1 MCEVKNMRRS
11 KDTKPNFKMERRFEM
26 VDLDRQEA
34 MDRASANIHYQMAKN
49 FTEQD
54 AEATIKAMVEVYPG
68 LVMKILSKKYVKNLA
83 TLDAM
88 HTFLKDWSES

>member
-11 KDTKPNFKMERRFEM
+11 KDTKPDFKM

-68 LVMKILSKKYVKNLA
+68 MVMKILSKKYVKNLA

-88 HTFLKDWSES
+88 HTFLTDWSDS

>member
-1 MCEVKNMRRS
+1 MKRS
-11 KDTKPNFKMERRFEM
+11 KYTKPNFKMERRFEM

-88 HTFLKDWSES
+88 HTFLTDWSES

>member
-1 MCEVKNMRRS
+1 MRRS
-11 KDTKPNFKMERRFEM
+11 KDTKPDFKM

-68 LVMKILSKKYVKNLA
+68 MVMKTLSKKYVKNLA

-88 HTFLKDWSES
+88 HTFLTDWSES

>member
-1 MCEVKNMRRS
+1 MKRS
-11 KDTKPNFKMERRFEM
+11 KYTKPNFKMERRFEM

-68 LVMKILSKKYVKNLA
+68 LVMKTLSKKYVKNLA

-88 HTFLKDWSES
+88 HTFLADWSES

>member
-1 MCEVKNMRRS
+1 MKRRG
-11 KDTKPNFKMERRFEM
+11 DTKPNFKMERIFEM

-54 AEATIKAMVEVYPG
+54 AEATIKAMVEIYPG
-68 LVMKILSKKYVKNLA
+68 LVMKPLSKKYVKNLA

-88 HTFLKDWSES
+88 HTFLTDWSES

>member
-1 MCEVKNMRRS
+1 MR
-11 KDTKPNFKMERRFEM
+11 KQYTKPDFKMERRFEM

-54 AEATIKAMVEVYPG
+54 AEATIKAMVEIYPG
-68 LVMKILSKKYVKNLA
+68 LVMKILSKKYLKNLA

-88 HTFLKDWSES
+88 HTFLTDWSES

>member
-1 MCEVKNMRRS
+1 MKRS
-11 KDTKPNFKMERRFEM
+11 KYTKPNFKMERGFEM

-68 LVMKILSKKYVKNLA
+68 LVMKTLSKKYVKNLA

-88 HTFLKDWSES
+88 HTFLTDWSES

>member
-1 MCEVKNMRRS
+1 MSTLRAS
-11 KDTKPNFKMERRFEM
+11 KYTKPNFKMERRFEM

-88 HTFLKDWSES
+88 HTFLTDWSES

>member
-1 MCEVKNMRRS
+1 MKRRG
-11 KDTKPNFKMERRFEM
+11 DTKPNFKMERRFEM

-88 HTFLKDWSES
+88 HTFLTDWSES

>member
-1 MCEVKNMRRS
+1 MKRS
-11 KDTKPNFKMERRFEM
+11 KYTKPNFKMERRFEM

-54 AEATIKAMVEVYPG
+54 AEATIKAMVEIYPG
-68 LVMKILSKKYVKNLA
+68 LVMKILSKKYLKNLA

-88 HTFLKDWSES
+88 HTFLTDWSES

>member
-1 MCEVKNMRRS
+1 MR
-11 KDTKPNFKMERRFEM
+11 KQYTKPDCKMERRFEM

-68 LVMKILSKKYVKNLA
+68 LVMKTLSKKYVKNLA

-88 HTFLKDWSES
+88 HTFLTDWSES

>member
-1 MCEVKNMRRS
+1 MKRS
-11 KDTKPNFKMERRFEM
+11 KYTKPNFKMERRFEM

-68 LVMKILSKKYVKNLA
+68 LVMKTLSKKYVKNLA

>member
-1 MCEVKNMRRS
+1 MRRS

-68 LVMKILSKKYVKNLA
+68 LVMKILSKKYVKNPA

-88 HTFLKDWSES
+88 HTFLTDWSES